1 MCIFIQWLQ
10 YNDKLTQTR
19 PQLMTVTHTSQMR
32 HYNNEAWQ
40 GVGTT
45 PTQDKNKPTP
55 PISVGCH
62 SEQNGGHFC

>member
-1 MCIFIQWLQ
+1 
-10 YNDKLTQTR
+10 
-19 PQLMTVTHTSQMR
+19 MTVTHTSQMR